1 MKTHISIEL
10 DQGETLEVAMQQ
22 LLGTKAQTRACSAS
36 KTEVAPA
43 EKPAPKG
50 VRKTAAAS
58 TTAHQEPKAADQ
70 GAGGTEA
77 EPAAGPANA
86 PSREDVRR
94 AAMNA
99 MNEGK
104 RDGVEDILKAHGGTL
119 KDVPEAD
126 LAAVL
131 AKIEVL

>member
-1 MKTHISIEL
+1 
-10 DQGETLEVAMQQ
+10 
-22 LLGTKAQTRACSAS
+22 
-36 KTEVAPA
+36 
-43 EKPAPKG
+43 
-50 VRKTAAAS
+50 
-58 TTAHQEPKAADQ
+58 
-70 GAGGTEA
+70 
-77 EPAAGPANA
+77 
-86 PSREDVRR
+86 
-94 AAMNA
+94 MNA